1 MVGQTPELSE
11 RSRSDAPPE
20 RRRGLSSS
28 HVCAQRGTNM
38 KQPRIGGL
46 DALRGLAALAVFIC
60 HAAAYW
66 GGLGL
71 PRLVSSATQVG
82 AHGVDVFIVLSGFVL
97 TLPLVARGRSLNVG
111 QFYGRRMWRILP
123 AYWTAL
129 AIAAVLALGPAW
141 DLVVAERA
149 SVRDLLLHVFA
160 IQTVFPSNLGAING
174 SLWSVSLEILLYLL
188 FPLLIVLLHRV
199 GGTVLVLAAIALSFS
214 TWWVGS
220 QLSSGNAVDAFFSSS
235 HTLPIRLVQF
245 VMGMVLAMVL
255 MRPGSTALD
264 PTHRNRTLA
273 MLAAGATTLA
283 AVAASTLDVPP
294 GINLTLWGI
303 CGAALVWLFALFAQS
318 PVVRTLD
325 KAGTRSYSFYLMHQP
340 IVLLMWPII
349 AVLPGNPVV
358 VLLYGGVVALV
369 IVSCAAEALYRLVER
384 PSHRY
389 AVRRFPHVVRRADEP
404 VPHP

>member
-1 MVGQTPELSE
+1 MG
-11 RSRSDAPPE
+11 
-20 RRRGLSSS
+20 
-28 HVCAQRGTNM
+28 
-38 KQPRIGGL
+38 QPRIGGL

-71 PRLVSSATQVG
+71 PRIVSSATQVG

-97 TLPLVARGRSLNVG
+97 TLPLVAQGRSLNVG
-111 QFYGRRMWRILP
+111 QFYGRRMWRIVP

-129 AIAAVLALGPAW
+129 AIAAVLALGPTW
-141 DLVVAERA
+141 DLVVAEQA
-149 SVRDLLLHVFA
+149 SARDLLLHVFA

-188 FPLLIVLLHRV
+188 FPLLIVLLHRF
-199 GGTVLVLAAIALSFS
+199 GGTALVLAAIALSFS

-220 QLSSGNAVDAFFSSS
+220 QLSSGDALDAFFSSS

-255 MRPGSTALD
+255 MRPGATALD
-264 PTHRNRTLA
+264 PTRRNRTLA
-273 MLAAGATTLA
+273 MLATGATTLA
-283 AVAASTLDVPP
+283 AVTASTLNVPP
-294 GINLTLWGI
+294 GINLTLWGT
-303 CGAALVWLFALFAQS
+303 CGAALVWLFALFAHS

-349 AVLPGNPVV
+349 AVLPGNSVV
-358 VLLYGGVVALV
+358 VLLYGGVLALV
-369 IVSCAAEALYRLVER
+369 LVCLAAEALYRLVER

-389 AVRRFPHVVRRADEP
+389 AVRHFPHVVRRADEP
-404 VPHP
+404 VPRP